1 MKNLLLLLL
10 LTLLFGCNA
19 DDGPAPFSLEGETYI
34 VVAYE
39 VEESMDLNGDGIFST
54 DLITENN
61 SEASLVPFGK
71 RMQFL
76 NDGRAYYPLNDY
88 PIFGVVGEE
97 QVTSHGAPAA
107 EPASY
112 VFNRPNIRFS
122 LGDSIA
128 SNTIL
133 SDDNQIIVTHF
144 KPTEL
149 FSFNDN
155 FDWRYFNESG
165 EIETYTGDFI
175 ITLELQD

>member
-1 MKNLLLLLL
+1 LLESFIDEIVEFNYYLLSIWCFIGTFKIKAMKNLLLLLL

-76 NDGRAYYPLNDY
+76 NDGRAYYPLNDF

-97 QVTSHGAPAA
+97 QVTSYGAPAA

-112 VFNRPNIRFS
+112 VFNR
-122 LGDSIA
+122 
-128 SNTIL
+128 
-133 SDDNQIIVTHF
+133 
-144 KPTEL
+144 
-149 FSFNDN
+149 
-155 FDWRYFNESG
+155 
-165 EIETYTGDFI
+165 
-175 ITLELQD
+175 